1 MNRQPQGGAYK
12 LSPITV
18 ISVTMENSEESK
30 KMFIVE
36 SERIINLGY
45 FFI

>member
-18 ISVTMENSEESK
+18 INITMENSEESM

-36 SERIINLGY
+36 SEHTVNLGF